1 VNGHDFRFPKPA
13 GPSLPLVAEEL
24 DTRCLA
30 RFAAACAACLAAAQT
45 DLRAALRQSVK
56 LCPTHYESVAA
67 LATRMASNQA
77 ESDKVMA
84 AFDGAT
90 PEMCCLPL
98 HGIRLE
104 GPSASL
110 ALC

>member
-45 DLRAALRQSVK
+45 DGGEIAPHPFR
-56 LCPTHYESVAA
+56 VAA

>member
-1 VNGHDFRFPKPA
+1 
-13 GPSLPLVAEEL
+13 
-24 DTRCLA
+24 
-30 RFAAACAACLAAAQT
+30 
-45 DLRAALRQSVK
+45 LREAVK
-56 LCPTHYESVAA
+56 LCPTLRVAA